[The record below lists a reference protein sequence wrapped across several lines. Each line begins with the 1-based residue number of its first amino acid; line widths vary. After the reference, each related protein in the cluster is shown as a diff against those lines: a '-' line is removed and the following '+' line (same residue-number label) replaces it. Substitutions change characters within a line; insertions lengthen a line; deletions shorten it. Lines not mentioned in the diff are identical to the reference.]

1 MEQER
6 IPVPGEFYRH
16 FTNKLY
22 QIKAVAYHSETKEKM
37 VVYQAMYGNFEIY
50 VRPYDMFMSEVD
62 HIKYPE
68 VLQKYRFER
77 VDLSKEPRHT
87 EETCKTAEPH
97 AFEGIREKKI
107 QGPDMDAEYT
117 EREQH
122 KEDATK
128 EQIDPRLERFLDA
141 ETYQDKLNVIT
152 GLRDKLD
159 DWLITAMAISIDA
172 EVAEGPLD
180 RRYESLRNCIKAH
193 IRYETERVR

>member
-6 IPVPGEFYRH
+6 VPVPGEFYRH
-16 FTNKLY
+16 FKNKLY

-77 VDLSKEPRHT
+77 VDLSKEPQQAQ
-87 EETCKTAEPH
+87 ETCKTVEPCSS
-97 AFEGIREKKI
+97 GREQERVI
-107 QGPDMDAEYT
+107 QDSDTAAEYT
-117 EREQH
+117 ESEQH
-122 KEDATK
+122 REETVR

-172 EVAEGPLD
+172 EVEEGPLD
-180 RRYESLRNCIKAH
+180 RRYDSLRSCIKAH
-193 IRYETERVR
+193 IRYETERMR

>member
-6 IPVPGEFYRH
+6 VPVPGEFYRH
-16 FTNKLY
+16 FKNKLY

-77 VDLSKEPRHT
+77 VDLSKEPRQ
-87 EETCKTAEPH
+87 EKTAKEEIDPRQEKTVKEEIEPQQ
-97 AFEGIREKKI
+97 EKT
-107 QGPDMDAEYT
+107 A
-117 EREQH
+117 
-122 KEDATK
+122 K

-172 EVAEGPLD
+172 EVEEGPLD
-180 RRYESLRNCIKAH
+180 RRYESLRSCIKAH
-193 IRYETERVR
+193 IRYETERMR